1 MHVCTNVYY
10 VLTKNFRSQVAKN
23 ILPTPRKKEWDRQQ
37 ERERERERILW
48 LGRAKVSSL
57 WEHISEGLTAVTDL

>member
-37 ERERERERILW
+37 ERERERERENFMAW
-48 LGRAKVSSL
+48 KGQSKFTLGA
-57 WEHISEGLTAVTDL
+57 H